1 MTDLFLY
8 IKMSAKAFAKYPSL
22 KTVSDCFK
30 YYPDWKKH
38 LPGNQPPGEKTLWMT
53 FGATEFLK
61 KISDNNMHLFE
72 YGSGGS
78 TMFWSRR
85 VKHIISVEHDKS
97 WYDKMKKEFADL
109 NIDNVEYFFIEAEP
123 DANFSG
129 KNFQNPSDYISSD
142 KNYSGKSFE
151 KYVKSIDKYP
161 DSSFD
166 LIIVDGR
173 ARPSCIQHAIRKLK
187 TRGYLVVDNSER
199 EYYLSPFKFDKQ
211 SWKIWKFAGPVPF
224 IKGFSETTILRK
236 IQ

>member
-1 MTDLFLY
+1 
-8 IKMSAKAFAKYPSL
+8 
-22 KTVSDCFK
+22 
-30 YYPDWKKH
+30 
-38 LPGNQPPGEKTLWMT
+38 
-53 FGATEFLK
+53 
-61 KISDNNMHLFE
+61 
-72 YGSGGS
+72 
-78 TMFWSRR
+78 MFWSRR

-109 NIDNVEYFFIEAEP
+109 NIDNVEYFFIEAET
-123 DANFSG
+123 DANFSE

-187 TRGYLVVDNSER
+187 TGGYLVVDNSER